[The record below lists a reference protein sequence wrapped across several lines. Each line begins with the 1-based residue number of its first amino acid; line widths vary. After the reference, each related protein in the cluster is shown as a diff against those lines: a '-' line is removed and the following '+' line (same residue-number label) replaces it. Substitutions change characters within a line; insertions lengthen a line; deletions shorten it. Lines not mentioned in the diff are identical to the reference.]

1 MEIPSEIKTKRRK
14 IMIKTAIR
22 FQNNMVMVFDKE
34 GEQIPRYQGKY
45 EEVKESILK
54 DAPPEAVFAHGY
66 SDTGDLIKVSRE
78 EW

>member
-1 MEIPSEIKTKRRK
+1 
-14 IMIKTAIR
+14 MIKTAIR

-34 GEQIPRYQGKY
+34 GEQIPKYQGKY

-54 DAPPEAVFAHGY
+54 DAPPDVIFAHGF